1 MMKFFHASHINEVI
15 GHKILWPSIKK
26 NKLPLVC
33 VSQSF
38 KVILH
43 SLMGL
48 SSKFASPKT
57 TIPTCRHSIGIKKCI
72 V

>member
-1 MMKFFHASHINEVI
+1 
-15 GHKILWPSIKK
+15 
-26 NKLPLVC
+26 
-33 VSQSF
+33 
-38 KVILH
+38 
-43 SLMGL
+43 LMGL